1 MNRITRTNPAL
12 TLAVRSQI
20 AADDARD
27 ALMSRAERRLARLR
41 DDGESGAQTA
51 EYAMLGGV
59 GAAAC
64 GALIAL
70 LKSEDFM
77 KKILDTVL
85 TALTKVIKT
94 WF

>member
-1 MNRITRTNPAL
+1 MNRLTRSNPAVGV
-12 TLAVRSQI
+12 AVRAQL
-20 AADDARD
+20 AATDARD
-27 ALMSRAERRLARLR
+27 ALLVGAERRIARLR
-41 DDGESGAQTA
+41 DDGEEGSQTV

-70 LKSEDFM
+70 LKNKELLGRVIETVVS
-77 KKILDTVL
+77 VL
-85 TALTKVIKT
+85 TKAIKS